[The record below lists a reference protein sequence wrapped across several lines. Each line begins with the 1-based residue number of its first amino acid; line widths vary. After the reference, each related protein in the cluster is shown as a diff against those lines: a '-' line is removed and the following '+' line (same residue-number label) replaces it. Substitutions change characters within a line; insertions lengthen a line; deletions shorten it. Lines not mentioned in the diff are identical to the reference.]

1 MCKIISFPSGH
12 CAGTVRAPRGHRA
25 GTVLNSKRGGRNH
38 MFTNE
43 FGSHFFCIVFRRLL
57 YKRRT
62 LGVVLNL
69 AMALN
74 AGRGS
79 VRGNGSS
86 MGVADLKST
95 VHVQ

>member
-1 MCKIISFPSGH
+1 MCKIICFPSGH

-86 MGVADLKST
+86 MGVTDLKST